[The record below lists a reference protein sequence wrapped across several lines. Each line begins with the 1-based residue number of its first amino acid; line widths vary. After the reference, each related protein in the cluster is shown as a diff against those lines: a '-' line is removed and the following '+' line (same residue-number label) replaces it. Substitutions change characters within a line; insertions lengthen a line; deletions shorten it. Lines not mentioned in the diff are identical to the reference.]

1 MNTGI
6 PPAQTLPLTSTK
18 LAVSPGFLKDL
29 PFPFRRP
36 SSYPRENSYFPYLE
50 KNCNYSTV
58 RPHNRK
64 MTSAS
69 VLRKFIENKEYG
81 PLQPEWSDSCTLTQ
95 DTACRFICC
104 GASSLLCWR
113 IFSSRLTL
121 SPNK

>member
-6 PPAQTLPLTSTK
+6 PPTQTLPLTFTK

-29 PFPFRRP
+29 PFPFRSA

-69 VLRKFIENKEYG
+69 VLRNNLLKIRNMVPFNLSG
-81 PLQPEWSDSCTLTQ
+81 LT
-95 DTACRFICC
+95 AV
-104 GASSLLCWR
+104 L
-113 IFSSRLTL
+113 
-121 SPNK
+121 